1 MLGYQA
7 QAHEAKD
14 GMDEDSPV
22 FQRIWGSLSYEAHR
36 AVVSQLLNGIPS
48 VDTEIGLSPSYQSG
62 ETSPT
67 TSTSFPPLLSQ
78 ELLPEQASPV
88 CQVSDEI
95 EVDEIIAT
103 KRVQKIKNNRP

>member
-88 CQVSDEI
+88 CQVPQTSQVLSESID
-95 EVDEIIAT
+95 A
-103 KRVQKIKNNRP
+103 QF

>member
-1 MLGYQA
+1 MLGYQV

-22 FQRIWGSLSYEAHR
+22 FQRLWGSLSYEAHR

-48 VDTEIGLSPSYQSG
+48 VPSGLSPSNQAD

-67 TSTSFPPLLSQ
+67 TSISFPPLLSQ
-78 ELLPEQASPV
+78 DLRPEQASPV
-88 CQVSDEI
+88 CQVPQTIQVLSESID
-95 EVDEIIAT
+95 
-103 KRVQKIKNNRP
+103 VQF

>member
-1 MLGYQA
+1 MLGYQV

-88 CQVSDEI
+88 CQVSQTSQVVSESID
-95 EVDEIIAT
+95 
-103 KRVQKIKNNRP
+103 VQF